1 MTLRR
6 GTFSEDRRVDET
18 LRTIFALMDDLGL
31 APAEGITVLMNALLR
46 IHALGTDDAQ
56 RALEEATLDLVGLMK
71 KQRESAA

>member
-46 IHALGTDDAQ
+46 IHALGADEAQ
-56 RALEEATLDLVGLMK
+56 LTLEQATQDLVGLMQ
-71 KQRESAA
+71 KQRESAT